1 MQKLSIKKPSS
12 PTEPSRKSLK
22 VDQECKECE
31 RSSLIE
37 RLISLRHRLRSNSLE
52 EEETQVSIN
61 RRRLEG
67 YLRCVVSL
75 LGKEVSL
82 NENGMC
88 FFRYK
93 KFIVTV
99 EVPQDQ
105 CTHMYLYTMVCQL
118 NKKEDNRLVLQ
129 KAMELNY
136 MQIATNGSTLG
147 YNGNEINMCYST
159 PIRSLTLDGLKD
171 ILVTFMKT
179 ASEINERLDSLIVAT
194 TDKTN
199 E

>member
-1 MQKLSIKKPSS
+1 MKKPSS
-12 PTEPSRKSLK
+12 AHAEPTRKCLK
-22 VDQECKECE
+22 ADQERE

-37 RLISLRHRLRSNSLE
+37 RIFSLRHRLQNTSLE
-52 EEETQVSIN
+52 EEESQVSIN

-105 CTHMYLYTMVCQL
+105 YTHMYLYTMVCQL
-118 NKKEDNRLVLQ
+118 NKKGDNRPLLQ

-136 MQIATNGSTLG
+136 MQIGTNGSTLG
-147 YNGNEINMCYST
+147 VNVDEINMCYST

-179 ASEINERLDSLIVAT
+179 AAQINEQLDSLIVAT
-194 TDKTN
+194 IVDKTN